1 MQEDI
6 DFIIETAQEAMNH
19 SIDHFNHELS
29 KIRSGKASPSLL
41 QDIRI
46 DYYGTP
52 TPISQVA
59 NVKVADG
66 RTLTIE
72 PWEKSNLALIEK
84 AIFAENM
91 GLTPQND
98 GIIIRINLPPLTE
111 DRRRDLAKQAGAMG
125 EKAKVSIRSARRDAM
140 EEIKKEVKD
149 GFPEDAGKRAEALVE
164 DLMKAFYAKT
174 EAMAEAKEK
183 EIMTV

>member
-6 DFIIETAQEAMNH
+6 DFIIETVQEAMNH

-29 KIRSGKASPSLL
+29 KIRSGKASPTLL

-72 PWEKSNLALIEK
+72 PWEKGNLGLIEK

-111 DRRRDLAKQAGAMG
+111 ERRIDLAKQAHALG
-125 EKAKVSIRSARRDAM
+125 EKAKVSIRSARRDGM
-140 EEIKKEVKD
+140 EDIKKEVKN
-149 GFPEDAGKRAEALVE
+149 GFPEDAGKRAEAQVE

-174 EAMAEAKEK
+174 EAMAAAKEK

>member
-6 DFIIETAQEAMNH
+6 DFIIETAQESMSA
-19 SIDHFNHELS
+19 SIDHLNHELS

-46 DYYGTP
+46 DYYGSQ

-59 NVKVADG
+59 NVNVADG
-66 RTLTIE
+66 RTLIVE
-72 PWEKSNLALIEK
+72 PWEKSNLGAIEK
-84 AIFAENM
+84 AIFAENI
-91 GLTPQND
+91 GITPQND
-98 GIIIRINLPPLTE
+98 GQIIRINLPPMTE
-111 DRRRDLAKQAGAMG
+111 NRRKELAKQAGAMG

-149 GFPEDAGKRAEALVE
+149 GYPEDAGKRAETQIE
-164 DLMKAFYAKT
+164 DLMKAFYTKEGTLVA
-174 EAMAEAKEK
+174 AKERD
-183 EIMTV
+183 IMTV